1 MNFKKLHQDAKE
13 PTRGSEFAAG
23 LDLCTIEN
31 ADIAPGKSAILKTG
45 LAFAIAEGWG
55 GFIQPRSKLG
65 AKKQVQIIGAV
76 KENNQ
81 ELARVIDSDYRGEV
95 MIALLNSGD
104 TTLELRKGD
113 KMCQMVIMPVYMG
126 NVTEDNNLDD
136 TGRGNAGINSTEMR
150 LR

>member
-31 ADIAPGKSAILKTG
+31 ADIASGKSAILKTG
-45 LAFAIAEGWG
+45 LAFAIESGYVGLVW
-55 GFIQPRSKLG
+55 PRSKLG
-65 AKKQVQIIGAV
+65 AKKQIQV
-76 KENNQ
+76 
-81 ELARVIDSDYRGEV
+81 LAGCIDSDYRGEV
-95 MIALLNSGD
+95 MIALLNSGSD
-104 TTLELRKGD
+104 TLEVRKGD
-113 KMCQMVIMPVYMG
+113 KIAQLLIQQVFVG
-126 NVTEDNNLDD
+126 SLTECENLDD